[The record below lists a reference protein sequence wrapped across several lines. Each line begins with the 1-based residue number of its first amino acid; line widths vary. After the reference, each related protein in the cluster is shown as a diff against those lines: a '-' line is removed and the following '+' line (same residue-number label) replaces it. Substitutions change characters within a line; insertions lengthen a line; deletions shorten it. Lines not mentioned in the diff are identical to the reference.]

1 VMWVGWIPLAVA
13 LHRRFAAARL
23 AANG

>member
-1 VMWVGWIPLAVA
+1 MWVGWISLAVA